1 MTDQRYMEIIK
12 ALALGE
18 APSTIAESE
27 SVRVEEVEAIA
38 TQDADKVAQRKAQL
52 KEAEKL

>member
-12 ALALGE
+12 ALACGE
-18 APSTIAESE
+18 APSTIAEAE

-38 TQDADKVAQRKAQL
+38 TQDADKGG
-52 KEAEKL
+52 AEKSAD